1 MTNLPFGGEGTNHQ
15 HGAGAEQCS
24 LQGLLPP
31 ALQERTAESP
41 HLLEYLHRV
50 PIAEV
55 GVPEYYPELNRKLG
69 DLKHP
74 NLIYPVP
81 GDLFVHIFPDVE
93 DARDYYISI
102 EPSSVGDLDL
112 ILEQLER
119 RLMDYV
125 EALERAETPEAKAE
139 VLRQAVRENC
149 AVTSNG
155 KSKRSD
161 GKKSGGGL
169 FSRGPKSEG
178 KIPVT
183 AEQLAGLEYLLV
195 RDKIGLGILEPMIHD
210 PYIEDISCSGLG
222 RLFIE
227 HKVFKGLKSTA
238 TFDHTEALDEFVI
251 RLSEKIQKPV
261 TYRNPIV
268 DATLP
273 DGSRINI
280 VYGSDVSKRGSNF
293 SIRKFTLTPLSIVD
307 LVSGGSLNSQ
317 MAGYLWLA
325 VSEGMNVFVSG
336 ETASG
341 KTTVLNAISGFIQP
355 WAKIVSIEDTP
366 ELQVPHPNWI
376 REVVRGSMSDEDSS
390 VTMFSLLKAALR
402 QRPNAILVGEIRGE
416 EGAIAFQAMQT
427 GHASMATFH
436 AASVGKLVQRLTN
449 YPISVP
455 KTHVDN
461 LNASLFQSA
470 VHDPKTGR
478 YKRRVIGVNEI
489 LGYEPADE
497 LFNFVEVFS
506 YNAARDNFEFRG
518 FGTSFLLD
526 AKIATMRGYEGAD
539 VKKIYVEMYKRAEIL
554 EFLLALGIK
563 GYQEVVDAIQW
574 VQNVGVDA
582 AHSRYKRMCLTKF
595 GYEIEQKI
603 AQKIGKPPS

>member
-1 MTNLPFGGEGTNHQ
+1 MTNLPFSGEGTSHQ

-24 LQGLLPP
+24 LHGLLPP
-31 ALQERTAESP
+31 ALQERTAEAP
-41 HLLEYLHRV
+41 HLLEYLHKV

-69 DLKHP
+69 DLKQP
-74 NLIYPVP
+74 NLIYPV
-81 GDLFVHIFPDVE
+81 GDGLFVHIFPDQS

-102 EPSSVGDLDL
+102 EPSSVGDLES

-125 EALERAETPEAKAE
+125 DALERAETPEDKAE
-139 VLRQAVRENC
+139 VLRRAVRENT

-155 KSKRSD
+155 EGRRSKE
-161 GKKSGGGL
+161 KKSGGGL
-169 FSRGPKSEG
+169 FSRQAKSGG

-183 AEQLAGLEYLLV
+183 AKQLAGLEYLLV
-195 RDKIGLGILEPMIHD
+195 RDKIGLGVLEPLIHD

-222 RLFIE
+222 SLFIE
-227 HKVFKGLKSTA
+227 HKVFKGLKSTTSFERA
-238 TFDHTEALDEFVI
+238 EALDEFVI
-251 RLSEKIQKPV
+251 RLSEKINRPV
-261 TYRNPIV
+261 SYRNPIV

-293 SIRKFTLTPLSIVD
+293 SIRKFTATPLSIVD
-307 LVSGGSLNSQ
+307 IMGGGGLDCH
-317 MAGYLWLA
+317 MAAYLWLA
-325 VSEGMNVFVSG
+325 VSEGMNLFVSG

-341 KTTVLNAISGFIQP
+341 KTTLLNAISGFIQP

-427 GHASMATFH
+427 GHAVMATFH
-436 AASVGKLVQRLTN
+436 ASTVEKLIQRLTGH
-449 YPISVP
+449 PINVP
-455 KTHVDN
+455 KVYMDN
-461 LNASLFQSA
+461 LNVVVLCGSVRLPDGKMGRRVLSISEIIDYDSDTDSFSFIEVFRWDSSRDIFEFTGNGNSYLLEQVIAPRRGLDARNKRAVYDEVERRASLIQKLSEGGKA
-470 VHDPKTGR
+470 
-478 YKRRVIGVNEI
+478 
-489 LGYEPADE
+489 
-497 LFNFVEVFS
+497 NFYDLYQVFS
-506 YNAARDNFEFRG
+506 QAGREG
-518 FGTSFLLD
+518 LL
-526 AKIATMRGYEGAD
+526 
-539 VKKIYVEMYKRAEIL
+539 
-554 EFLLALGIK
+554 
-563 GYQEVVDAIQW
+563 
-574 VQNVGVDA
+574 
-582 AHSRYKRMCLTKF
+582 
-595 GYEIEQKI
+595 
-603 AQKIGKPPS
+603 

>member
-1 MTNLPFGGEGTNHQ
+1 MTNLPFSGEGTSHQ

-24 LQGLLPP
+24 LHGLLPP
-31 ALQERTAESP
+31 ALQERTAEAP
-41 HLLEYLHRV
+41 HLLEYLHKV

-69 DLKHP
+69 DLKQP
-74 NLIYPVP
+74 NLIYPV
-81 GDLFVHIFPDVE
+81 GDGLFVHIFPDQT

-102 EPSSVGDLDL
+102 EPSSVGDLES

-125 EALERAETPEAKAE
+125 DALERAETPEDKAE
-139 VLRQAVRENC
+139 VLRRAVRENT

-155 KSKRSD
+155 EGKRSKE
-161 GKKSGGGL
+161 KKSGGGR
-169 FSRGPKSEG
+169 FSRQAKSGG

-183 AEQLAGLEYLLV
+183 AKQLAGLEYLLV
-195 RDKIGLGILEPMIHD
+195 RDKIGLGVLEPLIHD

-222 RLFIE
+222 LLFIE
-227 HKVFKGLKSTA
+227 HKIFKGLKSTVS
-238 TFDHTEALDEFVI
+238 FERTEALDEFVI

-293 SIRKFTLTPLSIVD
+293 SIRKFTSTPLSIVD
-307 LVSGGSLNSQ
+307 IMGGGGLDCH
-317 MAGYLWLA
+317 MAAYLWLA
-325 VSEGMNVFVSG
+325 VSEGMNLFVSG

-376 REVVRGSMSDEDSS
+376 REVVRGSMADEDSS
-390 VTMFSLLKAALR
+390 VTIFSLLKAALR

-427 GHASMATFH
+427 GHAVMATFH
-436 AASVGKLVQRLTN
+436 ASTVEKLIQRLTGH
-449 YPISVP
+449 PINVP
-455 KTHVDN
+455 KVYMDN
-461 LNASLFQSA
+461 LNVVVLCSSVRLPDGKIGRRVLSISEIIDYDSDTDSFSFIEIFRWDSSRDIFEFTGNGNSYLLEQVIAPRRGLDARNKRAIYDEVERRASLIQKLSESG
-470 VHDPKTGR
+470 KT
-478 YKRRVIGVNEI
+478 
-489 LGYEPADE
+489 
-497 LFNFVEVFS
+497 NFYDLYQVFS
-506 YNAARDNFEFRG
+506 QAGR
-518 FGTSFLLD
+518 
-526 AKIATMRGYEGAD
+526 EGL
-539 VKKIYVEMYKRAEIL
+539 I
-554 EFLLALGIK
+554 
-563 GYQEVVDAIQW
+563 
-574 VQNVGVDA
+574 
-582 AHSRYKRMCLTKF
+582 
-595 GYEIEQKI
+595 
-603 AQKIGKPPS
+603 

>member
-1 MTNLPFGGEGTNHQ
+1 MKNLPFSNEGTNDQ
-15 HGAGAEQCS
+15 HGPGVEQCS
-24 LQGLLPP
+24 LHGLLSP
-31 ALQERTAESP
+31 ALQERTAQAP
-41 HLLEYLHRV
+41 HLLEYLHQV

-74 NLIYPVP
+74 NLIYPVSD
-81 GDLFVHIFPDVE
+81 DLFVHIFPDAA

-102 EPSSVGDLDL
+102 EPSSVGDLEP
-112 ILEQLER
+112 ILDQLER

-125 EALERAETPEAKAE
+125 DALERAETPEDKAE
-139 VLRQAVRENC
+139 VLRRAVQENC

-155 KSKRSD
+155 EGKRSN

-169 FSRGPKSEG
+169 FSRSAKSGG

-183 AEQLAGLEYLLV
+183 GRQFAGLEYLLV
-195 RDKIGLGILEPMIHD
+195 RDKIGLGVLEPLIHD

-222 RLFIE
+222 LLFIE
-227 HKVFKGLKSTA
+227 HKIFKGLKSSVS
-238 TFDHTEALDEFVI
+238 FERTEALDEFVI
-251 RLSEKIQKPV
+251 RLSEKINRPV
-261 TYRNPIV
+261 SYRNPIV

-293 SIRKFTLTPLSIVD
+293 SIRKFTSTPLSITD
-307 LVSGGSLNSQ
+307 IMGGGGLDCH
-317 MAGYLWLA
+317 MAAYLWLT
-325 VSEGMNVFVSG
+325 VNEGMNVFVSG

-376 REVVRGSMSDEDSS
+376 REVVRGSMADEDSS

-427 GHASMATFH
+427 GHAVMATFH
-436 AASVGKLVQRLTN
+436 ASTVEKLIQRLTGH
-449 YPISVP
+449 PINVP
-455 KTHVDN
+455 KVYMDN
-461 LNASLFQSA
+461 LNVVVLCSSVRLPTGKVGRRIVSISEIIDYDSDTDSFSFIEIFRWDSSRDIFEFTGNGNSYLLEQVIAPRRGLDARNKRAVYDEVERRASLIQKLSE
-470 VHDPKTGR
+470 DGTT
-478 YKRRVIGVNEI
+478 
-489 LGYEPADE
+489 
-497 LFNFVEVFS
+497 NFYDLYQVFS
-506 YNAARDNFEFRG
+506 QAGR
-518 FGTSFLLD
+518 
-526 AKIATMRGYEGAD
+526 EGL
-539 VKKIYVEMYKRAEIL
+539 I
-554 EFLLALGIK
+554 
-563 GYQEVVDAIQW
+563 
-574 VQNVGVDA
+574 
-582 AHSRYKRMCLTKF
+582 
-595 GYEIEQKI
+595 
-603 AQKIGKPPS
+603 

>member
-1 MTNLPFGGEGTNHQ
+1 MKNLPFSGEGTSHQ
-15 HGAGAEQCS
+15 HGTRVEQCS
-24 LQGLLPP
+24 LHNLLPP
-31 ALQERTAESP
+31 ALQERTAQAP
-41 HLLEYLHRV
+41 HLLEYLHQV

-74 NLIYPVP
+74 NLIYPVA
-81 GDLFVHIFPDVE
+81 DYLFVHIFPDRE
-93 DARDYYISI
+93 DARDYYIAI
-102 EPSSVGDLDL
+102 EPSSVGDLEP

-125 EALERAETPEAKAE
+125 DALERAETPEAKAE
-139 VLRQAVRENC
+139 VLRRAVRENC
-149 AVTSNG
+149 VVTSDG
-155 KSKRSD
+155 EGRRSN

-169 FSRGPKSEG
+169 FSRPAKSGG

-183 AEQLAGLEYLLV
+183 AKQLAGLEYLLV
-195 RDKIGLGILEPMIHD
+195 RDKIGLGVLEPLIHD

-222 RLFIE
+222 LLFIE
-227 HKVFKGLKSTA
+227 HKIFKGLKSTVS
-238 TFDHTEALDEFVI
+238 FERTEALDEFVI

-293 SIRKFTLTPLSIVD
+293 SIRKFTSIPLSIVD
-307 LVSGGSLNSQ
+307 IMGGGGLDCH
-317 MAGYLWLA
+317 MAAYLWLA
-325 VSEGMNVFVSG
+325 VSEGMNLFVSG

-341 KTTVLNAISGFIQP
+341 KTTLLNAISGFIQP

-376 REVVRGSMSDEDSS
+376 REVVRGTMADEDSS

-427 GHASMATFH
+427 GHAVMATFH
-436 AASVGKLVQRLTN
+436 ASTVEKLIQRLTGH
-449 YPISVP
+449 PINVP
-455 KTHVDN
+455 KVYMDN
-461 LNASLFQSA
+461 LNVVVLCSSVRLPDGKMGRRIVSISEIIDYDSDTDSFSFIEIFRWDSSRDIFEFTGNGNSYLMEQVIAPRRGLDARNKRVVYDELERRASLIQKLSESG
-470 VHDPKTGR
+470 KT
-478 YKRRVIGVNEI
+478 
-489 LGYEPADE
+489 
-497 LFNFVEVFS
+497 NFYDLYQVFS
-506 YNAARDNFEFRG
+506 QAGREG
-518 FGTSFLLD
+518 LL
-526 AKIATMRGYEGAD
+526 
-539 VKKIYVEMYKRAEIL
+539 
-554 EFLLALGIK
+554 
-563 GYQEVVDAIQW
+563 
-574 VQNVGVDA
+574 
-582 AHSRYKRMCLTKF
+582 
-595 GYEIEQKI
+595 
-603 AQKIGKPPS
+603 